1 MNWKR
6 IKEKFFKYW
15 ILPWGACYF
24 MVLPVYA
31 DDNVISLEQ
40 SGDNLNLNIVQVG
53 FNNKIRMLDNASY
66 INNAPNLSLHIEQ
79 YNVREGHLNE
89 VVFDEMSGSG
99 NSLRIGQGVS
109 LSDVDDTTFYY
120 DNWEAGGHYF
130 EIDLYGNNNSIVG
143 YQQNNNGNDGH
154 EINIHIAGSSNDL
167 WYVQKN
173 DGTKTINL
181 DVYNSNN
188 EIAIIQRGNND
199 THSATIEL
207 DGNYGTDFYLLQDG
221 LNPNGGRTYTIE
233 QFCNNPAGCSVSVTQ
248 ND

>member
-1 MNWKR
+1 MKMTGTHLGLLL
-6 IKEKFFKYW
+6 ILVFFT
-15 ILPWGACYF
+15 GQVF
-24 MVLPVYA
+24 A
-31 DDNVISLEQ
+31 DDNIISLEQ
-40 SGDNLNLNIVQVG
+40 SGDNLELEIVQIG
-53 FNNKIRMLDNASY
+53 FNNKIRMLDTASY
-66 INNAPNLSLHIEQ
+66 INNAPNLDIHIEQ
-79 YNVREGHLNE
+79 RNAREGHLNE

-109 LSDVDDTTFYY
+109 LDDAYDTTFYY

>member
-1 MNWKR
+1 
-6 IKEKFFKYW
+6 
-15 ILPWGACYF
+15 

-40 SGDNLNLNIVQVG
+40 SGDNLNLNVVQVG

-109 LSDVDDTTFYY
+109 LSDADDTTFYY

-130 EIDLYGNNNSIVG
+130 EIDLYGNNNSIAG

-154 EINIHIAGSSNDL
+154 ILTFTSL
-167 WYVQKN
+167 V
-173 DGTKTINL
+173 L
-181 DVYNSNN
+181 
-188 EIAIIQRGNND
+188 
-199 THSATIEL
+199 ATIFGMYRKTMEQK
-207 DGNYGTDFYLLQDG
+207 LL
-221 LNPNGGRTYTIE
+221 T
-233 QFCNNPAGCSVSVTQ
+233 
-248 ND
+248 